1 MSRVGQ
7 AKISIPDKVKI
18 EFKDQKVTVKGEK
31 ETLSRSIPD
40 LIDVSI
46 SDKIVEV
53 KRKNN
58 TTQAKALHGLT
69 RTLIYNMVLGVTKG
83 FERVL
88 EINGLGYKIQPQGQ
102 VLNVSLGHSHPIQ
115 FDLPKGAH
123 ANVQGN
129 KLVLSGPDKEILGS
143 IAADLRKI
151 RPPEPYKG
159 KGVKYA
165 EEVIQRKVGKTG
177 ATGA

>member
-58 TTQAKALHGLT
+58 TAQAKALHG
-69 RTLIYNMVLGVTKG
+69 
-83 FERVL
+83 
-88 EINGLGYKIQPQGQ
+88 
-102 VLNVSLGHSHPIQ
+102 
-115 FDLPKGAH
+115 D
-123 ANVQGN
+123 
-129 KLVLSGPDKEILGS
+129 
-143 IAADLRKI
+143 RKS
-151 RPPEPYKG
+151 
-159 KGVKYA
+159 V
-165 EEVIQRKVGKTG
+165 V
-177 ATGA
+177 